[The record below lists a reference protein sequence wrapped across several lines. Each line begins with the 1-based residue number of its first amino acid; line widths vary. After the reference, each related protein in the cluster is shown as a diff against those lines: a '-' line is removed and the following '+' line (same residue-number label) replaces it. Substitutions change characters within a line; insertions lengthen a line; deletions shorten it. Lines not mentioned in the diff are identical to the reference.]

1 LSKDELTNKLK
12 QAAQFH
18 SESKNL
24 HAVQILKS
32 LIEEFDSEEIYFQL
46 AELYE
51 DMGFV
56 LSGRNALVELVQ
68 ENPDNQEIKL
78 YYGQYLLRNAMWFE
92 AIEILSTVSDDT
104 LSAHFLIGYAYMML
118 NEFELSG
125 ESFRKYLSGNDNSE
139 LKQEAN
145 IYLAKIEYELQ
156 HFDEALR
163 YAKDAE
169 YLYADFWELNLIFA
183 KIYYSLGM
191 YTHSAAPIKKALKHK
206 SKEPAVLEFAGRI
219 YFNLAEY
226 KKAEQYFTELIDQ
239 STEVSAEIY
248 TLLARSFI
256 KQRKIEEA
264 NLFVELALQI
274 DPYYLPAKDCKKE
287 LING

>member
-1 LSKDELTNKLK
+1 MHKEKLSNKLK
-12 QAAQFH
+12 QAAQFS
-18 SESKNL
+18 SEGKNL
-24 HAVQILKS
+24 HAVQVLNS
-32 LIEEFDSEEIYFQL
+32 LIEEFNSEEIYFQL

-56 LSGRNALVELVQ
+56 LSGKNVLLELIS
-68 ENPDNQEIKL
+68 NKPDNQEIKL
-78 YYGQYLLRNAMWFE
+78 YFGQYLLRNAQWFE
-92 AIEILSTVSDDT
+92 AIDVLNTVSDT
-104 LSAHFLIGYAYMML
+104 AFSVHFLIGYAYMML
-118 NEFELSG
+118 KEFELSG
-125 ESFRKYLSGNDNSE
+125 EYFRKYLSGNDNSE

-169 YLYADFWELNLIFA
+169 YLYADFWELNLTFA

-191 YTHSAAPIKKALKHK
+191 FTHAAAPIQKALKLNA
-206 SKEPAVLEFAGRI
+206 KEPAVLEFAGRI
-219 YFNLAEY
+219 YFNLSEY
-226 KKAEQYFTELIDQ
+226 KKAESYFAKFID
-239 STEVSAEIY
+239 SSSEVSAEIY
-248 TLLARSFI
+248 TLIARSFL

-274 DPYYLPAKDCKKE
+274 DPHYLPAKDCKKE
-287 LING
+287 LIIS

>member
-1 LSKDELTNKLK
+1 LSKDKLSNKLK

-18 SESKNL
+18 SEGKNL
-24 HAVQILKS
+24 HAVQVLKS
-32 LIEEFDSEEIYFQL
+32 LIEEFNSEEIYFQL

-51 DMGFV
+51 DMGFI
-56 LSGRNALVELVQ
+56 LSGKNALVELIHV
-68 ENPDNQEIKL
+68 NPGNQKIKL

-92 AIEILSTVSDDT
+92 AIEILNTVSDT
-104 LSAHFLIGYAYMML
+104 AFSAHFLIGYAYMMI
-118 NEFELSG
+118 NELELSG
-125 ESFRKYLSGNDNSE
+125 ECFRKYLSGNDNSE

-183 KIYYSLGM
+183 KIYYTLGM
-191 YTHSAAPIKKALKHK
+191 HTHAAAPIKKALKHN

-219 YFNLAEY
+219 YFKLEEY
-226 KKAEQYFTELIDQ
+226 KKAEQYFTEFIDR
-239 STEVSAEIY
+239 SMEVSAEIY

-264 NLFVELALQI
+264 NLFVELALQS
-274 DPYYLPAKDCKKE
+274 DPHYLPAKDCKKE
-287 LING
+287 LIIG